1 MCHVVGAGR
10 PPGKLAQK
18 DARAGGR
25 QGIPL
30 PVGNYA
36 ARGLGALGG
45 LGRGMATKTQR
56 HNDNVV
62 CSVK

>member
-1 MCHVVGAGR
+1 MCHVVGAGKPR
-10 PPGKLAQK
+10 EAS
-18 DARAGGR
+18 AEGR
-25 QGIPL
+25 TGRRGTPL

-45 LGRGMATKTQR
+45 LVWAGLGMAAKTQR